1 MELQLFVKNRKTSYF
16 APLFLINSIFVYLNP
31 VYYSVLQFLQKKK
44 LSQVK
49 NGGITLRRL
58 GLGKGPGRVTRCRA
72 WLGEQQNFTK
82 IFSFLDFENVFTH

>member
-1 MELQLFVKNRKTSYF
+1 MELQLFAKNRKTSYF

-31 VYYSVLQFLQKKK
+31 VYYSVLQFFKKK
-44 LSQVK
+44 VSRVK
-49 NGGITLRRL
+49 NGGIALRL
-58 GLGKGPGRVTRCRA
+58 AGLGKGPGRVTRCRA